1 MIKTKRWIVAC
12 LFVVVLVVTGNP
24 RIAAA
29 HGDGGFNDEY
39 VYATTRSVNDMD
51 MNPALKLTLFPVTV
65 VLDTA
70 LLPFALI
77 AGVVTGS

>member
-1 MIKTKRWIVAC
+1 MIKTKRWLAVV
-12 LFVVVLVVTGNP
+12 LLVVVLAMTHPGL
-24 RIAAA
+24 AAA
-29 HGDGGFNDEY
+29 HLEGGGFNDEY
-39 VYATTRSVNDMD
+39 VYATTRSVNEMD

-77 AGVVTGS
+77 AGVVTG